1 MQVSR
6 GGVGVA
12 ESTAP
17 APASISL
24 SAEIERACVRSLLDS
39 PTERVFFKD
48 RESRFILVSSGFL
61 AAVAPHLSLA
71 EVIGRTDFDLFSTP
85 HAAAALADERAII
98 ATGVAI
104 VDKLE
109 RETYRDRPDV
119 WVSTTKLP
127 LRGDH
132 GETIGTWG
140 VARDV
145 TAQIEAERALASSR
159 EQLRASER
167 QYRLVFEHNPQ
178 PSFVYDRETLR
189 IVVASNAA
197 VATYGYSREELLHM
211 TIRDLSPPED
221 HEEFDRYAASAPVG
235 MARGLIR
242 RAWRHRHRDG
252 SIVDVEVTSDDVV
265 LDGRPCRIAVC
276 EDVTVRNRVIA
287 DLAVARDQA
296 VEASRFK
303 SAFLANMSHEIRTPM
318 NGVLGMNELL
328 LDTDLDEEQ
337 RAYAEQV
344 ARSGEQMM
352 AIINDILDLSKIEAG
367 QLELEVA
374 DFDLEATIEQACALA
389 GVGARAKGLALELRI
404 DPALRPT
411 ARGDS
416 RRLHQ
421 VLVNLVANAVKFTA
435 EGSITVTVGERER
448 TAEGSTVRVEVAD
461 TGIGIDPRVLDRMFE
476 PFTQAD
482 TSTTRH
488 YGGTGLGLAIAREL
502 VERMGGTIGAA
513 SEPGNGSRFWFEL
526 PLAAARG
533 EADPAAPPAP
543 RSAPPVP
550 ATGG

>member
-1 MQVSR
+1 
-6 GGVGVA
+6 
-12 ESTAP
+12 
-17 APASISL
+17 
-24 SAEIERACVRSLLDS
+24 
-39 PTERVFFKD
+39 
-48 RESRFILVSSGFL
+48 
-61 AAVAPHLSLA
+61 
-71 EVIGRTDFDLFSTP
+71 
-85 HAAAALADERAII
+85 
-98 ATGVAI
+98 
-104 VDKLE
+104 
-109 RETYRDRPDV
+109 
-119 WVSTTKLP
+119 
-127 LRGDH
+127 
-132 GETIGTWG
+132 
-140 VARDV
+140 
-145 TAQIEAERALASSR
+145 
-159 EQLRASER
+159 
-167 QYRLVFEHNPQ
+167 
-178 PSFVYDRETLR
+178 
-189 IVVASNAA
+189 
-197 VATYGYSREELLHM
+197 
-211 TIRDLSPPED
+211 
-221 HEEFDRYAASAPVG
+221 
-235 MARGLIR
+235 
-242 RAWRHRHRDG
+242 
-252 SIVDVEVTSDDVV
+252 
-265 LDGRPCRIAVC
+265 
-276 EDVTVRNRVIA
+276 
-287 DLAVARDQA
+287 
-296 VEASRFK
+296 
-303 SAFLANMSHEIRTPM
+303 
-318 NGVLGMNELL
+318 
-328 LDTDLDEEQ
+328 
-337 RAYAEQV
+337 
-344 ARSGEQMM
+344 MM